1 MQSVRLAFPV
11 SLLLMAATLAA
22 SAPAAPTAGSAL
34 TLPAGTLIDAAVVR
48 PLWSKLA
55 APGAGIYAQTT
66 FPVTVDGRIAI
77 PPGTYVEGTIEKL
90 TRPTRRSQRAVIE
103 VLFTQIVFANGYVAL
118 LPPLPA
124 GANGVAAAEA
134 PIHSSAGPSA
144 SPSAGSA
151 NAPSLID
158 VTIQA
163 TTSNDLL
170 LDNGAAIDVTLAA
183 PLTLE
188 AAQVAA
194 AAPLSRAPQPG
205 QFKSASLCVPIP
217 GSPGTPGT
225 PGTPDTVIPGT
236 PGTPDTVIPGSD
248 GMPDTVIPGTPAT
261 PDTVIPGSPGTP
273 GTPGFPGY
281 SCPAPPMVISCT
293 LVAPAQTAAQQSGA
307 NQTDAGDIGKQKKK
321 K

>member
-103 VLFTQIVFANGYVAL
+103 VLFTQMVFANGYVVM

-124 GANGVAAAEA
+124 ATNSAAAAQA
-134 PIHSSAGPSA
+134 PIGPSAGPSA
-144 SPSAGSA
+144 SPTDD
-151 NAPSLID
+151 PSLID
-158 VTIQA
+158 VTVQV

-170 LDNGAAIDVTLAA
+170 LDNGAPIDVTLAA
-183 PLTLE
+183 PLALD

-307 NQTDAGDIGKQKKK
+307 NQTGAGNIGKQKKK